1 MAATLAPMVVQTPGR
16 NWICGSRSCV
26 GRRTAEHRAPAPALQ
41 HTVDRGMCRTTAVP
55 IRPRVGE
62 AAVDRVARRQAVVDV
77 HTVVAVEVVA
87 DRMVVEVE
95 EVTLTAAVAVAE
107 AIPVVEGEDTPAAD
121 DVNYKS

>member
-1 MAATLAPMVVQTPGR
+1 MAATLGPMAVQTPGR

-41 HTVDRGMCRTTAVP
+41 HTVDRGMRRTTADP

-77 HTVVAVEVVA
+77 HTAVAVEVVA
-87 DRMVVEVE
+87 GRMVVE
-95 EVTLTAAVAVAE
+95 VAE
-107 AIPVVEGEDTPAAD
+107 AIPVAEVEDTPAVD
-121 DVNYKS
+121 DVSYRS

>member
-1 MAATLAPMVVQTPGR
+1 
-16 NWICGSRSCV
+16 
-26 GRRTAEHRAPAPALQ
+26 
-41 HTVDRGMCRTTAVP
+41 MCRTTAVP

-95 EVTLTAAVAVAE
+95 EVTLTAAAVVAVAE